1 MFTVILISSLPSHR
15 TKAPLCYP
23 SATIAL
29 ASIHLSALLCEKAQM
44 EQDSRDRALARFHN
58 KSAIGENG
66 PIEETFPEEHDSW
79 EKMYKTTADDVE
91 CE

>member
-1 MFTVILISSLPSHR
+1 
-15 TKAPLCYP
+15 
-23 SATIAL
+23 
-29 ASIHLSALLCEKAQM
+29 M

-66 PIEETFPEEHDSW
+66 PIEETFPKEHDSW
-79 EKMYKTTADDVE
+79 EKMYKTSADDVE